1 MQYLGGKHRIA
12 KQLAYY
18 ILPRTMGR
26 LIEPFHGGLSA
37 SVALQPK
44 FASDAFEPLTRL
56 VAAVRA
62 GWEPPDVVTEET
74 YHAVRGSGTPLE
86 GFAGFAC
93 SFGGKWFAGYAR
105 NSRGDNFAKQSKN
118 ALLKKMKA
126 LENTQFGHK
135 SYFWTEAQ
143 SGDTLYCDPPYAG
156 TTTYKGLPSF
166 DHEMFWSW
174 CAWQAGRGVLVFVSE
189 FTGPPWSVLAEIKS
203 KSDMHTRLR
212 DQTTTEK
219 LFMLVPK

>member
-37 SVALQPK
+37 SVALQPA

-56 VAAVRA
+56 ISAVRA
-62 GWEPPDVVTEET
+62 GWEPPDVITEEM
-74 YHAVRGSGTPLE
+74 YYEARGSGTPLE

-93 SFGGKWFAGYAR
+93 SFGGKWYGGYAR
-105 NSRGDNFAKQSKN
+105 NSRGRNYAKDSKN
-118 ALLKKMKA
+118 ALLRKMKA
-126 LENTQFGHK
+126 LQNTQFGHK
-135 SYFWTEAQ
+135 SYFWTQAQ

-156 TTTYKGLPSF
+156 TTTYKGLPPF
-166 DHEMFWSW
+166 DHELFWSW

-212 DQTTTEK
+212 NQTTTEK